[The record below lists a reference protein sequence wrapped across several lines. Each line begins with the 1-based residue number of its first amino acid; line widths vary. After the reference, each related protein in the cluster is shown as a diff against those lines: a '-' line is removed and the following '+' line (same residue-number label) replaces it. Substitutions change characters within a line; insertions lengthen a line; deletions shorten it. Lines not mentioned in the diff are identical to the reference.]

1 MSKTSAVSFT
11 VDLGEAAL
19 VSGFQSQGPPRS
31 KHGEDYLR
39 YVGLRVLLS
48 DDGRRWRDCCED
60 RQELFYADDRG
71 DSANVIKT
79 HSFGAVQAARF
90 VRIVVS
96 AGVRWIGHEQKCFRL
111 ESC

>member
-39 YVGLRVLLS
+39 YVGLTVLLS
-48 DDGRRWRDCCED
+48 DDGRAWRGCCED
-60 RQELFYADDRG
+60 RQELVSWGAG
-71 DSANVIKT
+71 DLV
-79 HSFGAVQAARF
+79 
-90 VRIVVS
+90 
-96 AGVRWIGHEQKCFRL
+96 L
-111 ESC
+111 